1 MFLKQAQRFERSCNE
16 VCSGKKK
23 SPAMWDYIMT
33 TSESKEIPVDLMHE
47 MKAEEEK
54 SSSSLAAEMTPEQRE
69 MGREVAQNTPKR
81 PSSVKCPKC
90 GKDESHLKRHMARR
104 HGWSAKHY
112 NKWVRQ
118 VRMQAN
124 KDKRRV
130 VKCPVKAC
138 NWARAAP

>member
-1 MFLKQAQRFERSCNE
+1 MQYCAVLTQYFLKVLQRGLQR
-16 VCSGKKK
+16 KKK
-23 SPAMWDYIMT
+23 
-33 TSESKEIPVDLMHE
+33 IPGHVGLH
-47 MKAEEEK
+47 K